1 MAHAYS
7 LYEEIGSGYKDGLKS
22 DEQVKYPDTA
32 YFKGGL
38 KPGRVEGDVFELET
52 TGIIP
57 HDIDGTFFRVQ
68 PDPRFPPMF
77 ESDVHF
83 SGDGSVSAFRFQNGH
98 VDWKQRYVQTDRFHA
113 ENKHRKALFGRY
125 RNPFTDNEMVKG
137 IIRTVSNTNIFFWRG
152 TMLATK
158 EDGPPFAM
166 DPTTLE
172 TIGRYD
178 FDGQLKAPTFTAH
191 PKFDPET
198 GEMVAFAYAAGGDGH
213 DASCDI
219 AVWTFDP
226 DTGKK
231 TEEAWYKSPFCG
243 MIHDAA
249 LTKNYLILPLTP
261 LKADLARL
269 KRGGNHW
276 AWDPNEDQWY
286 GVVPRRGG
294 KPEDIKW
301 FRDDNGRASSVT
313 QGLPANYVSQRSMA
327 MLPGRTRTMTAI
339 SSWISRS
346 RTETS
351 SSGGRPTTTPATRQR
366 MCGSNSS
373 QTLSGGSLIQRP
385 RATRGSSRLGCTAPT
400 ASSRAS
406 TTGSSP
412 RSTHTSGSSKS
423 TRPGRTTSPSAAL
436 RREVC
441 ST

>member
-7 LYEEIGSGYKDGLKS
+7 LLGEIVPGYKEGLKS
-22 DEQVKYPDTA
+22 DEQCKFPDTS
-32 YFKGGL
+32 YFKGAL
-38 KPGRVEGDVFELET
+38 KPNRVEGDVFELET

-57 HDIDGTFFRVQ
+57 HDINGTFFRVQ

-83 SGDGSVSAFRFQNGH
+83 SGDGSVSAFRFQDGH

-113 ENKHRKALFGRY
+113 ENKYRKAMFGKY
-125 RNPFTDNEMVKG
+125 RNPFTDSEMVKG

-152 TMLATK
+152 VMLATK

-166 DPTTLE
+166 DPVTLE

-178 FDGQLKAPTFTAH
+178 FDGQVKAPTFTAH

-219 AVWTFDP
+219 AVWTFDGE
-226 DTGKK
+226 TGKK
-231 TEEAWYKSPFCG
+231 TQEAWYKSPFCG

-261 LKADLARL
+261 IKADLERL
-269 KRGGNHW
+269 KKGGNHW

-294 KPEDIKW
+294 GDIVW
-301 FRDDNGRASSVT
+301 FRDDNGKLHSALERSIFSMLSNGSVPWSCCRSLRGRKRAYCGRSHCCRW
-313 QGLPANYVSQRSMA
+313 QRLLLVA
-327 MLPGRTRTMTAI
+327 
-339 SSWISRS
+339 
-346 RTETS
+346 
-351 SSGGRPTTTPATRQR
+351 
-366 MCGSNSS
+366 
-373 QTLSGGSLIQRP
+373 P
-385 RATRGSSRLGCTAPT
+385 RRCR
-400 ASSRAS
+400 
-406 TTGSSP
+406 
-412 RSTHTSGSSKS
+412 
-423 TRPGRTTSPSAAL
+423 
-436 RREVC
+436 
-441 ST
+441 